1 MTGFGFISLSLSL
14 SPPST
19 LDPFLQSPSQQKWD
33 LRCLWTSYLHTTNT
47 QTTVRTAV
55 IMQTAAP
62 LALVRERPE
71 ETSLR
76 ELLLTVCLIPPISY
90 SEPPPTQAHR
100 NLLYYV
106 YALFGWVGACWGGDG
121 ISQPLQAALHTLF
134 SGLFAVRAAGFRPLK
149 GWIPSFDLLWLMGSG
164 KALQLKY
171 TEELKRK
178 K

>member
-1 MTGFGFISLSLSL
+1 MFQAMTGFGFISLSLSL

-55 IMQTAAP
+55 IMQTAVP

-106 YALFGWVGACWGGDG
+106 YALFGWVGAC
-121 ISQPLQAALHTLF
+121 
-134 SGLFAVRAAGFRPLK
+134 
-149 GWIPSFDLLWLMGSG
+149 
-164 KALQLKY
+164 
-171 TEELKRK
+171 
-178 K
+178 